1 MYLGASPLVSSQV
14 RQGGRTA
21 TTPHPFFFL
30 SPRPSVRVHITSP
43 RSLSLS
49 LTIRCLSL
57 SLSLSRLYR
66 YTDASRFIPGNC
78 LLNFRGDEA
87 TTPERLV
94 SPLPPPPPPPPNTQR
109 HFSCKGGRRGQ
120 KGNDRQNC
128 FPVTVKICRR
138 EPDLT
143 A

>member
-78 LLNFRGDEA
+78 LLNFRGMRQQPRSASCHPFPLLLLLLTHSAISRAKVGAGARRE
-87 TTPERLV
+87 TTDRIV
-94 SPLPPPPPPPPNTQR
+94 FPLP
-109 HFSCKGGRRGQ
+109 
-120 KGNDRQNC
+120 
-128 FPVTVKICRR
+128 
-138 EPDLT
+138 
-143 A
+143 

>member
-49 LTIRCLSL
+49 LTIRFLSL
-57 SLSLSRLYR
+57 SLV
-66 YTDASRFIPGNC
+66 YTG
-78 LLNFRGDEA
+78 
-87 TTPERLV
+87 TQMRLV
-94 SPLPPPPPPPPNTQR
+94 SSL
-109 HFSCKGGRRGQ
+109 
-120 KGNDRQNC
+120 
-128 FPVTVKICRR
+128 VI
-138 EPDLT
+138 
-143 A
+143 AY